1 MIALRAAT
9 VARLMDK
16 RALGREGEDAA
27 AAFLEARGY
36 TIVDRN
42 VRTREGE
49 IDIVAAR
56 DDVVAYIEVKTRS
69 SRAYGLPAEAV
80 TPRKA
85 ARIRRLAVAHLA
97 SSPAFARTVRFDVIE
112 VERRCGVMT
121 LAHREGCF

>member
-1 MIALRAAT
+1 
-9 VARLMDK
+9 MDTRK
-16 RALGREGEDAA
+16 LGREGEDAA

-42 VRTREGE
+42 VRSREGE

-80 TPRKA
+80 TARKA

-97 SSPAFARTVRFDVIE
+97 GSAIFARTVRFDVIE
-112 VERRCGVMT
+112 VERRAGVMT